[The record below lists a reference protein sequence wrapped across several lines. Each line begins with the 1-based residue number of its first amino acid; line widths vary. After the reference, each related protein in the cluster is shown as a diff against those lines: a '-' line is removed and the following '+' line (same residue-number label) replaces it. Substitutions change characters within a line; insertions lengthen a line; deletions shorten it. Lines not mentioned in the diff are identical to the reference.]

1 MSVHPRKSSVVAY
14 CLIWK
19 KLHMIVS
26 LFHARHFQYYI
37 LKILLLGLI
46 FQATMRWKAYWS
58 NIDWPQPVAPV
69 DNNSSSTITDAWNKK
84 KATDTCFPMHHPAF
98 GRGDKGTPSP
108 CKMLMLRLL
117 NQRLY
122 TIQFCFLVY
131 NLPVYLPMTL
141 LDLKLVK

>member
-108 CKMLMLRLL
+108 CKML
-117 NQRLY
+117 
-122 TIQFCFLVY
+122 FWFLVN

-141 LDLKLVK
+141 DLKLVK